1 MQTIVYI
8 GQILTLQPRCLVLYS
23 VIFQKSRLIQTP
35 KHCRAANC
43 RLIQTPKHRRA
54 ANRRLIQTIKYR
66 RAANRKLIQT
76 IKYRRAADRRPIH
89 IANHRRAAYLPL
101 FIHLVVQVLHPHVAV
116 CDDI

>member
-23 VIFQKSRLIQTP
+23 VILQKSRLIQTP
-35 KHCRAANC
+35 KH
-43 RLIQTPKHRRA
+43 RRA
-54 ANRRLIQTIKYR
+54 SNRRLIQTIKYR

-89 IANHRRAAYLPL
+89 IANHRRASALPL
-101 FIHLVVQVLHPHVAV
+101 FIYLIVQVLHPHVAV